1 MERKFFCS
9 DVESIESVCAVGA
22 VFEQIFF
29 RFGKFLA
36 AFVFSETVA
45 AAAYAGCLN
54 GEDKV
59 VVILSVE
66 ESHKA
71 LLAGKALV
79 DEKIFLIVPHGIA
92 EIDRLD
98 SPAVTFKLMDDHPTE
113 VLFVDGIVRAE
124 SGSIVVIDNSLIT
137 MRSVV
142 SAEVCNDFGNL
153 TLKLDV
159 ERLNDI
165 EPPPIWL
172 ACDNPV
178 DICYN
183 IVTI

>member
-1 MERKFFCS
+1 M
-9 DVESIESVCAVGA
+9 
-22 VFEQIFF
+22 FEEVFF

-36 AFVFSETVA
+36 AFVFAETVA

-66 ESHKA
+66 EWHKA
-71 LLAGKALV
+71 LLAGKTLV

-98 SPAVTFKLMDDHPTE
+98 SPAVAFKLMYDHPTE

-124 SGSIVVIDNSLIT
+124 SGSIVVIDHCLVT

-142 SAEVCNDFGNL
+142 SAEVGNDFGNL

-165 EPPPIWL
+165 EPPPIGL
-172 ACDNPV
+172 PGDNPV
-178 DICYN
+178 DIGCNTRCIY
-183 IVTI
+183 IPDI

>member
-1 MERKFFCS
+1 M
-9 DVESIESVCAVGA
+9 
-22 VFEQIFF
+22 FEEVFF
-29 RFGKFLA
+29 RLGKFLA
-36 AFVFSETVA
+36 AFVLAKTVA
-45 AAAYAGCLN
+45 AAAHAGCLN

-66 ESHKA
+66 EWHKA
-71 LLAGKALV
+71 LLAGKTLV

-92 EIDRLD
+92 EIDCLD
-98 SPAVTFKLMDDHPTE
+98 SPAVAFKLVDDHPTE

-124 SGSIVVIDNSLIT
+124 SGSIVVIDYCLVT

-142 SAEVCNDFGNL
+142 SAEVGNDFRNL

-165 EPPPIWL
+165 EPPPIGL
-172 ACDNPV
+172 PGDNPV
-178 DICYN
+178 DICIYYCVSN
-183 IVTI
+183 CHC

>member
-1 MERKFFCS
+1 M
-9 DVESIESVCAVGA
+9 
-22 VFEQIFF
+22 FEEVFF
-29 RFGKFLA
+29 RFGKFFS
-36 AFVFSETVA
+36 AFVLAETVA
-45 AAAYAGCLN
+45 AAAHAGCLN

-66 ESHKA
+66 ERHKA
-71 LLAGKALV
+71 LFARKALV
-79 DEKIFLIVPHGIA
+79 DEKVFLIVPHGIA

-98 SPAVTFKLMDDHPTE
+98 SPAVAFKLVDDHPTE

-124 SGSIVVIDNSLIT
+124 SGSIVVIDHRLVA

-142 SAEVCNDFGNL
+142 SAEVGNDFGNL

-165 EPPPIWL
+165 EPPPIGL
-172 ACDNPV
+172 PGDNPIYV
-178 DICYN
+178 GYNTRCIYISDI
-183 IVTI
+183 